1 MEQSQTLLSFSDSA
15 LPDLATDITTNSQ
28 EGGSHKCKALD
39 PCLDALLP
47 WTWLQRPPA
56 VAAPGGIPAMQA
68 PTRPHPYSARA
79 ATAHTPQ
86 CTPPATARPGP
97 ARSAAPAAAHA
108 RPLAPHTSDC
118 LSRLFLIAPL
128 ALPTQLVIGD
138 GRSVRAPWRPLR
150 PCLAADARGH
160 RERYQRKRSHQALG
174 VHAVRL
180 RPSLV
185 AHVGSVFACKL
196 LVPSFFCLLGLC
208 KWWY

>member
-1 MEQSQTLLSFSDSA
+1 MCC
-15 LPDLATDITTNSQ
+15 ATNFTWTPPTSSCIRMPPCPHS
-28 EGGSHKCKALD
+28 GGLYCT
-39 PCLDALLP
+39 P
-47 WTWLQRPPA
+47 
-56 VAAPGGIPAMQA
+56 IP
-68 PTRPHPYSARA
+68 TCCSRPHPYSVRA
-79 ATAHTPQ
+79 ATVHTPQ

-128 ALPTQLVIGD
+128 ALRTQLGISD

-185 AHVGSVFACKL
+185 AQSSRTSGACFACKL
-196 LVPSFFCLLGLC
+196 LVPS
-208 KWWY
+208 